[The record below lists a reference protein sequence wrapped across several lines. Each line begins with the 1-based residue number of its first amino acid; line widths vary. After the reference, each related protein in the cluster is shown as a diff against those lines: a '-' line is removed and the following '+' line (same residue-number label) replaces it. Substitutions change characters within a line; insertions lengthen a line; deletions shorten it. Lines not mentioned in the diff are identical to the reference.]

1 MSTTD
6 SFIIPD
12 SVGKFKIDKQMFKDD
27 PPMFTL
33 SVQVHQNNQLY
44 EIKERITAHNAQ
56 LAALKQEYA
65 SSKAQKRFELHVQIL
80 TMIQDHQ
87 VELETYQAEDKEL
100 SLLKIQAHQ
109 AYQAKIQAK
118 LAKLQRKCFWFF

>member
-27 PPMFTL
+27 PSMFTL

-65 SSKAQKRFELHVQIL
+65 SSNEQKRFQLNVQIL
-80 TMIQDHQ
+80 AMIQDHQ
-87 VELETYQAEDKEL
+87 VQLQAYQAEQTEL

-109 AYQAKIQAK
+109 AHQAQIQ
-118 LAKLQRKCFWFF
+118 AKLQRKRFWFF